1 MTASASE
8 SVFDVAEWFLD
19 TALNDGEYLQPMK
32 MQYLMF
38 LAQGYYAALTKG
50 QRLIPS
56 VFIATARGPVEP
68 NSYKIY
74 ASARPLIS
82 RTPFNRTVSAFL
94 QTVWRKYGSYSAD
107 YLGRLIAAHAPY
119 AEAFAQGENT
129 EISLALMTEFYTQGK
144 NTPATPNAASFTAT
158 RVMRSQS
165 GKTVAVKKWIPSVK
179 KKA

>member
-1 MTASASE
+1 MLAPASE

-68 NSYKIY
+68 NSYKLY
-74 ASARPLIS
+74 AATRPPIT
-82 RTPFNRTVSAFL
+82 RTPFDRTVSAFL
-94 QTVWRKYGSYSAD
+94 QTVWRKYGAYSAD
-107 YLGRLIAAHAPY
+107 YLARLISAHAPY
-119 AEAFAQGENT
+119 AEAFAEGENT
-129 EISLALMTEFYTQGK
+129 EISLEKMTIFYTQGK
-144 NTPATPNAASFTAT
+144 NTTATPSARSFEGT
-158 RVMRSQS
+158 RVMRSQT
-165 GKTVAVKKWIPSVK
+165 GKTVAVKKWIPTGK
-179 KKA
+179 KSG

>member
-56 VFIATARGPVEP
+56 VFIATARSDFKRLRPD
-68 NSYKIY
+68 
-74 ASARPLIS
+74 ASLMLL
-82 RTPFNRTVSAFL
+82 AF
-94 QTVWRKYGSYSAD
+94 SS
-107 YLGRLIAAHAPY
+107 HM
-119 AEAFAQGENT
+119 
-129 EISLALMTEFYTQGK
+129 S
-144 NTPATPNAASFTAT
+144 
-158 RVMRSQS
+158 
-165 GKTVAVKKWIPSVK
+165 
-179 KKA
+179 